1 MVSQRITLQ
10 RKVMY
15 LYDENFNRQ
24 PTQPQPL
31 HRSNQRPRSYLNERP
46 MRNVAEQFQWVV
58 ICYNINAV

>member
-46 MRNVAEQFQWVV
+46 MRNVAEQF
-58 ICYNINAV
+58 